1 MTAVNPIPTET
12 MRWMYRQMV
21 LIRET
26 EEAIARLY
34 HEQQMRCPTHLCGG
48 QEAVAVGLC
57 AGLRADDY
65 VFGTYRSHGIYLAKG
80 GDLKQMMAE
89 LYGKVT
95 GCARGK
101 GGSMQLV
108 SPEAGLLCASAL
120 VGGTIPE
127 AVGAA
132 LAIKLRR
139 EERVSAAFF
148 GDAATEEG
156 VWHEAMN
163 FASLRKLPVIF
174 MCENNFFAVYTHISH
189 RQAEDNIYKRA
200 ASYGMPGVRVDGNKA
215 LEVYEA
221 VREAVERARSGGGPS
236 LIEARTYRWREHCG
250 PNCDEELSY
259 RNPDEAKAWM
269 TRCPIQQLDQFLTQQ
284 QLMGDSQ
291 RAAVRREVLSEIE
304 AAVTFAK
311 SSPFPDASEL
321 MQGVYAP

>member
-1 MTAVNPIPTET
+1 MPTSNPIPAET
-12 MRWMYRQMV
+12 MQWMYRQMV

-34 HEQQMRCPTHLCGG
+34 HEKQMRCPMHLCGG
-48 QEAVAVGLC
+48 QEAVSVGLC
-57 AGLRADDY
+57 ATLRTDDY
-65 VFGTYRSHGIYLAKG
+65 AFGTYRGHGIYLAKG

-95 GCARGK
+95 GCTRGK
-101 GGSMQLV
+101 GGSMQLMA
-108 SPEAGLLCASAL
+108 PEVGFVCASAL

-139 EERVSAAFF
+139 EDRVSAAFF

-163 FASLRKLPVIF
+163 FASLKKLPVVF
-174 MCENNFFAVYTHISH
+174 VCENNFFAVYTHMSH
-189 RQAEDNIYKRA
+189 RQATDNIYQRA
-200 ASYGMPGVRVDGNKA
+200 AAYGMPGVRVDGNKVT
-215 LEVYEA
+215 EVFEA
-221 VREAVERARSGGGPS
+221 VREAVVRARSGGGPS

-250 PNCDEELSY
+250 PNWDEELSY
-259 RNPDEAKAWM
+259 RDPEEAKAWIA
-269 TRCPIQQLDQFLTQQ
+269 RCPIQQFEQVLTQQ
-284 QLMGDSQ
+284 QLMTASQ
-291 RAAVRREVLSEIE
+291 REAVRKEVLSEIE
-304 AAVTFAK
+304 TAVAFAK
-311 SSPFPDASEL
+311 SSPFPDVSEL